1 MITTHVLD
9 VSKGRPAVGVP
20 VMLEYFADAQ
30 IWHELGRDVTDAEG
44 RAKNLVAGD
53 PGIQSGTYRLTFDTA
68 AYFADQNIDSFFPQV
83 QVTFAIK
90 DAKQHYHVPLLLS
103 PFGFT
108 TYRGS

>member
-1 MITTHVLD
+1 MITTHILD
-9 VSKGRPAVGVP
+9 VSRGKPAVGVP
-20 VMLEYFADAQ
+20 VMLEYFAGSQ
-30 IWHELGRDVTDAEG
+30 TWRELGRDVTDADG

-53 PGIQSGTYRLTFDTA
+53 AGIQSGTYRLNFDTSL
-68 AYFADQNIDSFFPQV
+68 YFKVQDVDGFYPQV

-90 DAKQHYHVPLLLS
+90 DAMQHYHVPLLLS